1 MRCTGV
7 CHGRSFLKKYQLKT
21 TRGVAAGTAKA
32 NTAVDDKLK
41 PEQIESSCWRVSL
54 FESRA
59 CQNTLGDVDSRRL
72 SHLGQG
78 KEQAKQ
84 SGPRRDQS
92 GEQRQGSSLS
102 RELVADGIWH
112 PSGLG
117 CASDDNNT
125 SNSHRHKGKNNKKAK
140 AKASMWTWWKR
151 ISLPKQLQPCRI
163 LHRPPSTIG
172 ALVQFRHGTE
182 RLNRG
187 SDKSI
192 PCLPHGDKAGAE

>member
-1 MRCTGV
+1 MKGRMRCTGV
-7 CHGRSFLKKYQLKT
+7 CHGRSFLKKYQLKA
-21 TRGVAAGTAKA
+21 TRGVAADTAKT
-32 NTAVDDKLK
+32 NTAVEDKLK

-78 KEQAKQ
+78 KEQAKP

-112 PSGLG
+112 PSGPG
-117 CASDDNNT
+117 CARFGSLEACDEY
-125 SNSHRHKGKNNKKAK
+125 SGHWSHQYCG
-140 AKASMWTWWKR
+140 SIKR
-151 ISLPKQLQPCRI
+151 VGEGS
-163 LHRPPSTIG
+163 
-172 ALVQFRHGTE
+172 
-182 RLNRG
+182 RG
-187 SDKSI
+187 I
-192 PCLPHGDKAGAE
+192 